1 MSEQSSASHFS
12 VLQQIGLIT
21 RNQVQRA
28 LAHPQVGELAD
39 YPQLADHLVWLVM
52 RGILDEDDL
61 EQKYQRF
68 LNTYSG
74 EDRDQHRQAIEIA
87 LLKIHGVR
95 EGLNRDWFDTLV
107 AENIITDE
115 ERTRALEALP
125 GDEMLA
131 SAAAAFVW
139 MVYAQVITHERLDE
153 IRAVSGGSAERA
165 AILAEVQEMF
175 GKISSAARNT
185 VIRGIFPGPLWL
197 WIGAALAFVG
207 YIVWSLVRPFP
218 IPECTDREVTSTVAS
233 IMFRLNVDEGVN
245 AYMRP
250 GGERAP
256 RASVDGIREVGF
268 DEVGRVRGCIGTL
281 TMGPVERPYAFTVA
295 RDTEGGYTVTGADPQ
310 VVQARFGKG
319 ADKAKADS
327 KGAPVGRANIDK
339 AFRAAADKFKADAG
353 EERMAKL
360 MESVA
365 GSPRRASRIS
375 ESAPERT
382 RDIPE
387 IEPLAPCREIT
398 PGGAYSCRLLVERK
412 DAMLDAIGAGSSS
425 VFEAD
430 FTFVRQGTEWA
441 MADSFEQEY
450 RDAIDAA
457 RKKALAEARAKAPE

>member
-1 MSEQSSASHFS
+1 MSDQSSASHFS

-28 LAHPQVGELAD
+28 LAHPQAGELAD
-39 YPQLADHLVWLVM
+39 YPQLADHLVWLVL
-52 RGILDEDDL
+52 RDILEEDDL

-68 LNTYSG
+68 LSTYSG
-74 EDRDQHRQAIEIA
+74 EDREQHRRAIDIA

-107 AENIITDE
+107 AESIITDE

-153 IRAVSGGSAERA
+153 IRAVTGGSAGRA

-175 GKISSAARNT
+175 GKISSAARST

-207 YIVWSLVRPFP
+207 YIVWSLVRPDP

-245 AYMRP
+245 AYLRP

-281 TMGPVERPYAFTVA
+281 TMGPIERPYAFTVA
-295 RDTEGGYTVTGADPQ
+295 RGKEGGYSVTGADPDI
-310 VVQARFGKG
+310 VQARFGKG
-319 ADKAKADS
+319 AGPASADS

-353 EERMAKL
+353 DERLAKM

-365 GSPRRASRIS
+365 GTPRLGARTSQG
-375 ESAPERT
+375 APERT

-398 PGGAYSCRLLVERK
+398 PGGTYSCRLLVERK
-412 DAMLDAIGAGSSS
+412 DPMLALFGGASAS

-430 FTFVRQGTEWA
+430 FSFVRQGDGWA
-441 MADSFEQEY
+441 MADSFTQEY
-450 RDAIDAA
+450 QGAIDAA
-457 RKKALAEARAKAPE
+457 RKKALAAARADAPK